1 MSGRKADVSKGSTKM
16 AKRSSGNPPGKRWR
30 AFNTAELVANDEG
43 KKRLRES
50 ATPAGIDDLRR
61 NVLKIGGL
69 GALSLTTLGMLNN
82 GAKAKGAPIPIGSM
96 YPLTGAAAVD
106 GTGYKRGI
114 ELAIDEINAYGGILG
129 RPLEPYSVDT
139 KTMSAAE
146 VTAAAN
152 FLIDRHKVHAIINGY
167 NIGPN
172 DAEYEPI
179 ADAGIIYMHVNT
191 AIQHHNTVKSNPQ
204 RYFSCFMADPA
215 EYWYGAGFVTTL
227 ADLRDSKQWAPPN
240 NKIAIIVGSIPYSVV
255 IADAMREYAPKRGF
269 EIAFSEVVQTPTTEW
284 GPVLAK
290 VRALAP
296 AAIANT
302 HFFAGDIAQCQL
314 QFAAN
319 PTNSLVYYQYGALL
333 KAFRDIAGDASVG
346 VLTGTVDGL
355 LPDDIGKKYVEAHA
369 KKYGPDADPQPGAIV
384 YGPMHHFAL
393 AAAVAGG
400 TGEPGNLEQNRKV
413 AWALKRFT
421 YRGPSGAYWY
431 HPEFQ
436 ATVPY
441 PTYTR
446 DASIGHPHLLQQIQ
460 DKNSPPLVIH
470 PEPYTN
476 GKFQKPSWF
485 KA

>member
-1 MSGRKADVSKGSTKM
+1 MTNRGN
-16 AKRSSGNPPGKRWR
+16 RSPPRQGWR

-43 KKRLRES
+43 KRHLSEK
-50 ATPAGIDDLRR
+50 AAPAGIDDLRR
-61 NVLKIGGL
+61 NILKIGGL
-69 GALSLTTLGMLNN
+69 GAVSLATLGMLNN

-106 GTGYKRGI
+106 GTGYKRGV

-191 AIQHHNTVKSNPQ
+191 AIQHQNTVKSNPE

-215 EYWYGAGFVTTL
+215 EYWYGPGYITML
-227 ADLRDSKQWAPPN
+227 GDLRDSKQWAPPN
-240 NKIAIIVGSIPYSVV
+240 NKIAIIVGSIPYSIV
-255 IADAMREYAPKRGF
+255 IANAMKEYAPKRGF
-269 EIAFSEVVQTPTTEW
+269 EVAFSEVVQTPTTEW

-290 VRALAP
+290 VRTLAP

-302 HFFAGDIAQCQL
+302 HFFAADIAQCQL

-319 PTNSLVYYQYGALL
+319 PTNSLFYYQYGALQ

-346 VLTGTVDGL
+346 ALTGTVDGL
-355 LPDDIGKKYVEAHA
+355 LSDDYAKSYVDAHA
-369 KKYGPDADPQPGAIV
+369 KKYGSDSDPQPGALS
-384 YGPMHHFAL
+384 YGPMHHYAL

-400 TGEPGNLEQNRKV
+400 TGEPGNLEQNRKI

-421 YRGPSGAYWY
+421 YRGPCGVYWY

-446 DASIGHPHLLQQIQ
+446 DPSIGHPHMLQQVQ
-460 DKNSPPLVIH
+460 DKNKPPVVIY
-470 PEPYTN
+470 PEPYN
-476 GKFQKPSWF
+476 VGKFEKPPWF